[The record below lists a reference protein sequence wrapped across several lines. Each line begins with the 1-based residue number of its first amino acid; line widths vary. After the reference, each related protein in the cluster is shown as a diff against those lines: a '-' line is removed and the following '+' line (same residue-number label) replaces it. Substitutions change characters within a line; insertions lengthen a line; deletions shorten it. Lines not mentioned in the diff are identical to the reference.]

1 MNKNLYGLMNWP
13 EIEGIVYAECDKP
26 KELLGAHVTGK
37 GLLIQIMRPDAVA
50 VKLHIEGRKTAINM
64 EKVDEAGFFAA
75 LVSSKKKLS
84 YTYSVEKVNGEVI
97 EYSDPYAFENVTK
110 ADSYKAFLA
119 GEEMN
124 AAGIFG
130 AHETIVNGVSGVL
143 FTVWAPKA
151 LSVSVVGEFNKY
163 DGRVH
168 IMQRIDDT
176 GVFELFIPGL
186 EAGCEYMYE
195 IKKQGRGTVRKLDPV
210 SRTINT
216 IPVTASVVS
225 DEKAL
230 GSYVWN
236 DSAWM
241 LKRKREAAKKTPVTV
256 YEVSLDN
263 WSKAEKK
270 EYIVDYVKEQGY
282 THVCLLPVSEY
293 LNEDMDGYST
303 IGYFA
308 PSHRAGGCDGFKKL
322 VDNFHNARIGVIMD
336 WNGAYFGTES
346 KGLYDFDGADAY
358 GYLKPSLEKHHDWD
372 VVTFDYKKGAVR
384 SFLMSSVL
392 MWLNDY
398 HIDGIR
404 IDGVASMLYLDYGKQ
419 PGTWTPNI
427 YGGNENLDAIE
438 FIKTMNK
445 CIAKRK
451 DGCFTIAEESSGWFG
466 VTAADNDDPLGF
478 SYKQNNCWTKDFLE
492 FMGTDPL
499 FRKGEYDKLTYGML
513 YNYGEDFILSLNHDD
528 FREKAFVDMVSGS
541 DEKTHLSDIKAALG
555 FMYAHPGCKMFTAG
569 QDAGIEKFMA
579 ELNKFYVKNAAM
591 YELDNDPE
599 GFMWLENS
607 NPDETVI
614 AMQRMDSKGN
624 KLVVAVNF
632 TPVKREGYRLHVDV
646 RGKYKEVLNSEWKKF
661 GGDEKVNGQI
671 IRSDND
677 GDDMEYIDVT
687 LPGLSVVIY
696 NCEPYTQ
703 LELEE
708 IAVLKRAAV
717 AKQEAMKKAAEAERL
732 ELAAAEEA
740 KRAVEARQQAEKACR
755 EALEAKEEAVRK
767 AEEAAR
773 ASEEIDIE
781 TKKQLEQLKKKMK

>member
-322 VDNFHNARIGVIMD
+322 VDNFHNAGIGVIMD

-358 GYLKPSLEKHHDWD
+358 GYLKPSLEKRHDWD

>member
-1 MNKNLYGLMNWP
+1 MNWP

-26 KELLGAHVTGK
+26 KELLGAHVTSK

-124 AAGIFG
+124 VAGIFG

-195 IKKQGRGTVRKLDPV
+195 IKKQGMGTVRKLDPV

-293 LNEDMDGYST
+293 LNEDIDGYST

-322 VDNFHNARIGVIMD
+322 VDNFHNAGIGVIMD

-358 GYLKPSLEKHHDWD
+358 GYLKPSLEKHPDWD

-445 CIAKRK
+445 CIAKRG

-466 VTAADNDDPLGF
+466 VTAADNDDSLMF
-478 SYKQNNCWTKDFLE
+478 TYKQNSCWTKDFLE

>member
-37 GLLIQIMRPDAVA
+37 GLLIQIMCPDAVA

-322 VDNFHNARIGVIMD
+322 VDNFHNAGIGVIMD